1 MTTSIM
7 KTTVSED
14 LIITTPEQLTLALQ
28 TMGVGAGDPNAAE
41 YGAEIAKV
49 LISILAAL
57 NEEA

>member
-28 TMGVGAGDPNAAE
+28 TMGVEAGDPSAIV
-41 YGAEIAKV
+41 YGEQIAKV
-49 LISILAAL
+49 LISILNTL
-57 NEEA
+57 NGEV